1 VQFHGCTRKF
11 PAVPFDGVR
20 FDREMQKIVKA
31 EKKRV
36 EVNVYALGSD

>member
-31 EKKRV
+31 EENELK
-36 EVNVYALGSD
+36 